1 MGVRMCMEGEFVKKH
16 DMRLSFM
23 SMFVAGVYMCVYMC
37 VYRISMYVSV
47 YACVFTVC
55 MCVYVNV

>member
-1 MGVRMCMEGEFVKKH
+1 MGVRMCMGGEFVKKH

-37 VYRISMYVSV
+37 VYKDLYVCISVCMCLS
-47 YACVFTVC
+47 VC
-55 MCVYVNV
+55 MCVNVNV